1 MAEISFE
8 EAVGGGPAKVSSSS
22 LPSRAFQPTAISFE
36 EAMGIP
42 PLKSPVP
49 GFKEPSPLG
58 FALEGLKAMG
68 GETAALADLVLA
80 LPGFLTGVGA
90 QLGGTVQAAARGVPL
105 IADPR
110 QLNSLTA
117 YGVGRAAG
125 EEFGGTAMQATSR
138 INPLRKLMEFVGAED
153 AIEQSATT
161 KGLEKLTSLLDRAG
175 RWAENATGGRVA
187 RDAVPMFA
195 ETLLA
200 STIGLG
206 AKRPGPIPEHVQK
219 AMRKQQEKMRAEA
232 EAELAAEPTPLEQAA
247 QTPVHQQINEMLGIR
262 PPTEQARVTRQRR
275 LDAQAAF
282 AERGKPRELLPE
294 EQSALDVA
302 EARGTRTYETAGE
315 QLFTA
320 EERLAREESYRGSLP
335 REEAA
340 AYEVGSYRPP
350 KRIDQ
355 AEVLRVL
362 KKPGFERTAGDLVV
376 LRAARQE
383 GKAMPEAL
391 MLLGAAGIG
400 ATAGGLLDDD
410 ALRGAVL
417 GGAAAA
423 APLAMMSGLRAGGVP
438 RAFREAGAVKGP
450 GGMWHPEA
458 VERLTA
464 PLERRLRANL
474 PADKEFEQGPRGPRS
489 EAGFI
494 DQRLVVGLSTI
505 GLGGLIGSLWADD
518 PVNGAVLGTL
528 AGGALGFGTRGYLK
542 DAVGTLDNAF
552 GMVST
557 RLKNASP
564 ALHQRLLTHEQ
575 QVLEQ
580 THLQLNRTVKW
591 MEAATN
597 LPKATRTALDTAI
610 FMKDSG
616 AIAEINKGNHALVNG
631 WRETRNTLVELG
643 KKAQALGRFKEMLD
657 EYFPQRVKDFRGL
670 KKALDQPVRER
681 IEKLIEAAEQ
691 RALAR
696 GAALSEVERDSII
709 NRELRSQ
716 FRPAQ
721 YRPGYAKPR
730 SIEQVVETIRP
741 FYHTPQEALVIT
753 IREIVKDLEMAKLF
767 GRDLVQRVE
776 EGRTYTDVG
785 ASVGNILGREPAAG
799 QLKPEKFTE
808 VQQILLSRFGPG
820 ERSPAKITQDL
831 QNLGYAGLLGDIP
844 SALVQIGDTLLS
856 IPAHG
861 VRSTIIAMGRKLSGN
876 ARITA
881 KDLYLMDHI
890 AEDLAFGST
899 QVGASRTRQRL
910 ATAGGAAVG
919 ATAGAL
925 LQDDIKGALP
935 GAAAGAFVGYASVVG
950 TAAAL
955 NKVLKQG
962 VFTPIDRFGKD
973 IQLGAAH
980 HKLSRWAQ
988 TEKGMKRLREEYGEA
1003 FGEEFQQLAADLRTS
1018 RMTPNVRS
1026 VLFAELS
1033 RTQPISKLEAPLLL
1047 LQHPNARPAWMLKR
1061 FMLKQAD
1068 FIRREA
1074 YDKIKTGE
1082 PRKIAAGLR
1091 NLMEFV
1097 AVLGLGGATS
1107 QLLQNFILGRDVGEL
1122 GKMDVLENA
1131 LKTFGLSQYV
1141 LNKMTQGGKGPFEA
1155 VGGALLPPWMIM
1167 DKIITADPAA
1177 VQYIPVVGQ
1186 IYYNWELGGRE
1197 KAELAEGARAKREG
1211 RDVELSER
1219 AKEYRRERRRRARE
1233 LREIQ

>member
-474 PADKEFEQGPRGPRS
+474 PADQGHILGAWAESKVRNYLNRY
-489 EAGFI
+489 AGTE
-494 DQRLVVGLSTI
+494 R
-505 GLGGLIGSLWADD
+505 D
-518 PVNGAVLGTL
+518 P
-528 AGGALGFGTRGYLK
+528 
-542 DAVGTLDNAF
+542 
-552 GMVST
+552 
-557 RLKNASP
+557 LKNVEIPYGEGMKRWEEVTDKIVRPHVTSDVV
-564 ALHQRLLTHEQ
+564 RQ
-575 QVLEQ
+575 Q
-580 THLQLNRTVKW
+580 
-591 MEAATN
+591 
-597 LPKATRTALDTAI
+597 
-610 FMKDSG
+610 FG
-616 AIAEINKGNHALVNG
+616 A
-631 WRETRNTLVELG
+631 R
-643 KKAQALGRFKEMLD
+643 
-657 EYFPQRVKDFRGL
+657 
-670 KKALDQPVRER
+670 
-681 IEKLIEAAEQ
+681 
-691 RALAR
+691 
-696 GAALSEVERDSII
+696 
-709 NRELRSQ
+709 
-716 FRPAQ
+716 
-721 YRPGYAKPR
+721 
-730 SIEQVVETIRP
+730 
-741 FYHTPQEALVIT
+741 
-753 IREIVKDLEMAKLF
+753 
-767 GRDLVQRVE
+767 
-776 EGRTYTDVG
+776 
-785 ASVGNILGREPAAG
+785 
-799 QLKPEKFTE
+799 
-808 VQQILLSRFGPG
+808 PG
-820 ERSPAKITQDL
+820 ERIWEMAVDRSRTTIANGGYRDARVSEEAIKSYLSHVGDYLRQNVKPADL
-831 QNLGYAGLLGDIP
+831 PRYDLVRAVKETAANDARVAKEMEKA
-844 SALVQIGDTLLS
+844 SA
-856 IPAHG
+856 A
-861 VRSTIIAMGRKLSGN
+861 ST
-876 ARITA
+876 
-881 KDLYLMDHI
+881 KDLPVHKAYPDGFKWVELKLP
-890 AEDLAFGST
+890 EKLTPEQGK
-899 QVGASRTRQRL
+899 QVRRA
-910 ATAGGAAVG
+910 
-919 ATAGAL
+919 
-925 LQDDIKGALP
+925 D
-935 GAAAGAFVGYASVVG
+935 
-950 TAAAL
+950 
-955 NKVLKQG
+955 
-962 VFTPIDRFGKD
+962 GKD
-973 IQLGAAH
+973 MYEALEPE
-980 HKLSRWAQ
+980 AQ
-988 TEKGMKRLREEYGEA
+988 AEVRE
-1003 FGEEFQQLAADLRTS
+1003 T
-1018 RMTPNVRS
+1018 
-1026 VLFAELS
+1026 
-1033 RTQPISKLEAPLLL
+1033 
-1047 LQHPNARPAWMLKR
+1047 
-1061 FMLKQAD
+1061 
-1068 FIRREA
+1068 
-1074 YDKIKTGE
+1074 
-1082 PRKIAAGLR
+1082 
-1091 NLMEFV
+1091 
-1097 AVLGLGGATS
+1097 
-1107 QLLQNFILGRDVGEL
+1107 LGR
-1122 GKMDVLENA
+1122 NP
-1131 LKTFGLSQYV
+1131 T
-1141 LNKMTQGGKGPFEA
+1141 
-1155 VGGALLPPWMIM
+1155 
-1167 DKIITADPAA
+1167 
-1177 VQYIPVVGQ
+1177 
-1186 IYYNWELGGRE
+1186 RE
-1197 KAELAEGARAKREG
+1197 
-1211 RDVELSER
+1211 
-1219 AKEYRRERRRRARE
+1219 
-1233 LREIQ
+1233 QM